1 MSVSIAEQQLLD
13 VLRSDGVIDA
23 AAAARVAE
31 EADRTGVPPADILKR
46 DRLATE
52 EAVAAAHA
60 KILNIPFQDL
70 SGKVLSDDLMNIVP
84 QQVAETFK
92 LAPIST
98 EDHTLVVGLVNPSDY
113 RAIEAID
120 FIAQQNGFGVSY
132 RIITENGWRFAM
144 RSYES
149 GHKEVAQVVEM
160 ARAKMASNAPV
171 EKAKGEEENESIES
185 VIKGAPVS
193 RIVSVMFKTAVDQ
206 NASDIHIEPYGNV
219 SRVRFRI
226 DGILR
231 TAITLPLFLHAAVVS
246 RVKVLANLKLD
257 ETRIPQDGRIR
268 MEVSGRPVDFRVS
281 TLPVVDFEK
290 VVMRILSADAAV
302 PTLEALGFRAEHVEV
317 IKNEIKRPHGLF
329 LVSGPT
335 GSGKSTTLYTVLSMR
350 NEEGINIITLED
362 PIEYYLKG
370 ANQSQI
376 RPEIN
381 YSFATGLRS
390 ILRQDPNIIMVGE
403 IRDSETA
410 ELAVHAALTGHLIF
424 STVHTNDAMG
434 VTPRLI
440 DLGVEPF
447 LLSATLNV
455 AIAQRLARR
464 ICQHCRAEIEV
475 TPDARTFVVTE
486 LVRIPKKYMTDRDKD
501 VVKLYRGT
509 GCTHCSMTG
518 YLGRVAVCE
527 IMMVTDNMRKLIESG
542 FPNDEAKKEAAAQ
555 EMLNIKQ
562 DGVLK
567 ALDGLTTIEEVMR
580 VTRE

>member
-1 MSVSIAEQQLLD
+1 MPVTIAEQQLLD

-23 AAAARVAE
+23 DAAARVAE
-31 EADRTGVPPADILKR
+31 EADRTGVTPADILKR

-52 EAVAAAHA
+52 EAVAAGRA

-70 SGKVLSDDLMNIVP
+70 SGKVLSDELMNIVP

-98 EDHTLVVGLVNPSDY
+98 EEHTLVVGLVNPSDY

-149 GHKEVAQVVEM
+149 GHKEVAQEVEM
-160 ARAKMASNAPV
+160 ARAKLAPSAPV
-171 EKAKGEEENESIES
+171 EKVKGEEEETIES

-193 RIVSVMFKTAVDQ
+193 RIVSVMFKAAVDQ

-219 SRVRFRI
+219 SRVRFRV

-231 TAITLPLFLHAAVVS
+231 TAITLPLFLHAAIVS

-268 MEVSGRPVDFRVS
+268 MEVNGRPVDFRVS
-281 TLPVVDFEK
+281 TMPVVDFEK

-302 PTLEALGFRAEHVEV
+302 PTLEALGFRAEHVEI

-350 NEEGINIITLED
+350 NEEGVNIITLED

-410 ELAVHAALTGHLIF
+410 ELAVNAALTGHLIF
-424 STVHTNDAMG
+424 STVHTNDAFG

-464 ICQHCRAEIEV
+464 VCQHCRAEVEV
-475 TPDARTFVVTE
+475 TPDARTFVEKE
-486 LVRIPKKYMTDRDKD
+486 LAIIPKKYLADRDKNGI
-501 VVKLYRGT
+501 KLYRGT
-509 GCTHCSMTG
+509 GCTHCSMSG
-518 YLGRVAVCE
+518 YIGRIAVTE
-527 IMMVTDNMRKLIESG
+527 IMMVTDNMKKIIEAG
-542 FPNDEAKKEAAAQ
+542 FPNEEAKKEAAAQ

-567 ALDGLTTIEEVMR
+567 ALDGFTTIEEVMR